1 MDHAEVGVL
10 TKENVPNIIQSHFAL
25 KIQLT
30 KMATHIIVVEKLEYD
45 TTVMMITRLTILV
58 LYLTV
63 QYYYSGA
70 TSFSRNVISLNRRF
84 TEMHFFRIVVLPKK
98 KIAERHFT
106 KSSYGRIV
114 ELAKLYNAERH
125 CYSAEHHFPES
136 SFSRTSFS
144 RNIVCSNVILSKL
157 YEAKCHLT
165 EH

>member
-125 CYSAEHHFPES
+125 FFELL
-136 SFSRTSFS
+136 FSGTSFS
-144 RNIVCSNVILSKL
+144 RIIVQPNVVFPKHRLLERHFAEIV
-157 YEAKCHLT
+157 
-165 EH
+165 